1 MKSLQ
6 TAYILWAGSIM
17 GFAGL
22 HHFYLGRPLRGVLWL
37 MTWGLFG
44 IGTVYDA
51 LTMERQVRRA
61 RLEERIHRQI
71 DMGVPDDYEMQRERS
86 SHQRRRLTS
95 SLEQA
100 VLRSAQRNGGITT
113 PSEVA
118 IESGAPV
125 DQAKATL
132 DELVQKGIAE
142 IRVRRTGSMVYV
154 INDLITPDA
163 LDQLESLY

>member
-22 HHFYLGRPLRGVLWL
+22 HHFYLGRPLRGLLWL
-37 MTWGLFG
+37 MTWGLGG
-44 IGTVYDA
+44 IGTIYDA

-71 DMGVPDDYEMQRERS
+71 DRGEPDDYEMRRERLE
-86 SHQRRRLTS
+86 HQQRRQIS
-95 SLEQA
+95 NMEQA
-100 VLRSAQRNGGITT
+100 VLRSAQKNGGITT

-118 IESGAPV
+118 ITSGAPV
-125 DQAKATL
+125 DQAKAKL
-132 DELVQKGIAE
+132 DEMVEKGIAE
-142 IRVRRTGSMVYV
+142 LRVRRTGSLVYV
-154 INDLITPDA
+154 INDLITPEA